1 MSRMNTLQFNRIV
14 VIVAALLISAIFL
27 VMIRHFLVTILL
39 AGIFAGL
46 AFPLFSRFLPALG
59 NRRSLSAILTLIIF
73 FLMVFLPLIGVFSV
87 VIGQAV
93 SLSKTV
99 IPLVREQIRNP
110 GELPALISGL
120 PFYGQIE
127 NYSDLILGR
136 IAEVLGNLGTTVISS
151 FSAFTWSA
159 LYDLGFFIIFW
170 YTMFFLLRDGHMLME
185 RIQNYLPLAEND
197 QKRLLDRF
205 VSVTRASLK
214 GSLIIAVVQGS
225 LAGLAFHVAGIENAV
240 FWGAIMAT
248 LSILPLIGSP
258 LIWVPAVIIQAF
270 SGNYVE
276 ALGLLLFCGIVVGQ
290 IDNVLRP
297 ILVGRDTSMHELFIF
312 FGTLGGIGMFG
323 LPGFIIGP
331 VVAALFVT
339 VWDIYGETFSE
350 SLVER
355 HANCQPL
362 DSEGSPEFNQRGS

>member
-1 MSRMNTLQFNRIV
+1 MLRVNRPQFNKIV
-14 VIVAALLISAIFL
+14 VLVAALLISALFL
-27 VMIRHFLVTILL
+27 AMIRHFLVTILL

-46 AFPLFSRFLPALG
+46 AYPLFSRFLSLSG
-59 NRRSLSAILTLIIF
+59 ERRSLSAILTLTIF
-73 FLMVFLPLIGVFSV
+73 FLIVFMPLVAVFSIV
-87 VIGQAV
+87 VGQAI

-99 IPLVREQIRNP
+99 IPLVRDQLQDPEA
-110 GELPALISGL
+110 LPSLISGL
-120 PFYGQIE
+120 PFYHDIE
-127 NYSDLILGR
+127 KYSDLILGR

-159 LYDLGFFIIFW
+159 LYDIALFIIFW
-170 YTMFFLLRDGHMLME
+170 YTMFFLLRDGHTLMAK
-185 RIQNYLPLAEND
+185 IQNYLPLAEND

-240 FWGAIMAT
+240 FWGAIMAM

-276 ALGLLLFCGIVVGQ
+276 AIGLLLFCSIVVGQ
-290 IDNVLRP
+290 IDNVMRP

-350 SLVER
+350 PLVEG
-355 HANCQPL
+355 HSAGQAAGG
-362 DSEGSPEFNQRGS
+362 DGSTP